1 MSIGLS
7 QRIPLPRNGSSVSD
21 QSKMNQQIAQGG
33 GSDVARDQVTR
44 NTRKK
49 QAMRLLGR
57 RIVMQK
63 LQDEIGVGRAAA
75 TKKTKG

>member
-7 QRIPLPRNGSSVSD
+7 QRIPLARNGSSVTD

-33 GSDVARDQVTR
+33 GSDVARDQVAK

-57 RIVMQK
+57 RVVMQK
-63 LQDEIGVGRAAA
+63 LRDESGVGRAAA
-75 TKKTKG
+75 AKKAKG

>member
-1 MSIGLS
+1 
-7 QRIPLPRNGSSVSD
+7 
-21 QSKMNQQIAQGG
+21 MNQQIAQGG
-33 GSDVARDQVTR
+33 GSDVARDQVAR

-63 LQDEIGVGRAAA
+63 IQDEIGVGRAAA